1 MTDPSNWIQL
11 QEDLRP
17 YKAKLAEVANTVKDE
32 DVSNYPVF
40 LAYPEEEQ
48 TIGLGLSLFRVPSQG
63 QMAWAL
69 HLTTLEELVSKQVVL
84 PEKVDDFRALYKKS
98 ADDLCLLIFVDAAAR
113 FGFLPK

>member
-1 MTDPSNWIQL
+1 MTDQANWVQL
-11 QEDLRP
+11 QEDVRP

-48 TIGLGLSLFRVPSQG
+48 IIGLGLPLFQVPGQG
-63 QMAWAL
+63 QMTWAL
-69 HLTTLEELVSKQVVL
+69 HLTTLEELVSKQIVL
-84 PEKVDDFRALYKKS
+84 AEKVDDFRARYKKS
-98 ADDLCLLIFVDAAAR
+98 TEELCLLIFVDGAAR